1 MATKPDFLNDNTYP
15 YNYLQ
20 TVGITDVN
28 TIISDL
34 RTQLTGVTLAWTEP
48 STALFKSPPDTAGK
62 FVDILCTRITQFNI
76 EFRMRDYRGA
86 TICTRRIQIDNPGPT
101 AANYYCSVR
110 GVTVESLRAT
120 PEIAQLQ
127 LLDPT
132 PDLVADVD
140 NRTVGNGYRTAA
152 DVVDGNGSNSAQWF
166 AVDAGAPAVS
176 QRLINWGANS
186 ASTVLGMIAGSSD
199 FIYRDELLQINQSN
213 SVQAWTGR
221 PWHRL
226 ACDQTLPFSSDKTVP
241 LGDGTTGTFR
251 VIGLATVNGL
261 RVMCRKGP

>member
-20 TVGITDVN
+20 SVGVTDVN

-62 FVDILCTRITQFNI
+62 FIDILCTRIAATNI
-76 EFRMRDYRGA
+76 EFRVRDYRGA
-86 TICTRRIQIDNPGPT
+86 TLITRRIQIDNPGSV
-101 AANYYCSVR
+101 NYFCSVR
-110 GVTVESLRAT
+110 GVTVESLRGT
-120 PEIAQLQ
+120 PEIFQAQ

-140 NRTVGNGYRTAA
+140 NRAVANAYRANN
-152 DVVDGNGSNSAQWF
+152 DGVDGNGSNSSQWF
-166 AVDAGAPAVS
+166 AFDAGASGPNQRAV
-176 QRLINWGANS
+176 NWGQDS
-186 ASTVLGMIAGSSD
+186 SSTAVDFFSGNTD
-199 FIYRDELLQINQSN
+199 FIFRDELISINQSGIN
-213 SVQAWTGR
+213 AWTGR

-226 ACDQTLPFSSDKTVP
+226 ACSASLPFATDKTVP
-241 LGDGTTGTFR
+241 LGDGTTGVFR
-251 VIGLATVNGL
+251 VIGLLTVNTM
-261 RVMCRKGP
+261 RVCCRKS